1 MKYCSNCGAEL
12 AKDAKT
18 CEACGAVIEGAALS
32 WDHTSEFDAE
42 DIANNKIF
50 ALLGYLLSFPG
61 FIITY
66 LAAKDS
72 PYAMF
77 HAKQALKIEVTE
89 LLILVATCILCWTCI
104 VPVAAIILSIILC
117 VVDIIAIFQ
126 VFMGLAKE
134 PWLVRSIS
142 FLGR

>member
-1 MKYCSNCGAEL
+1 MRYCSNCGAEL
-12 AKDAKT
+12 PKDATT
-18 CEACGAVIEGAALS
+18 CESCGAIIEAAAVT

-42 DIANNKIF
+42 DIEKNKVF
-50 ALLGYLLSFPG
+50 ALLGYLMSFPG
-61 FIITY
+61 FVIAY

-77 HAKQALKIEVTE
+77 HAKQALKIEIAE
-89 LLILVATCILCWTCI
+89 LLLLVATCVLCWTCI
-104 VPVAAIILSIILC
+104 VPVAAVVVSIMLF

-134 PWLVRSIS
+134 PWLVRSLP
-142 FLGR
+142 FLGK